1 MEHGREPILDNNVSK
16 CGIDLSVVQDDLSL
30 TPKVQGVLFRKCS

>member
-1 MEHGREPILDNNVSK
+1 MGDPILVNSNSK
-16 CGIDLSVVQDDLSL
+16 SGIDLSVVQDDLNL